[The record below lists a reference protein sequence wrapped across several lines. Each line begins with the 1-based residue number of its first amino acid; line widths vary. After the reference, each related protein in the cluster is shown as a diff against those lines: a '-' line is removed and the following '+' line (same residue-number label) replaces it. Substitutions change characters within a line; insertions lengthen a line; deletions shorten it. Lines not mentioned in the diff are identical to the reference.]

1 MNATTLRPTHRTELE
16 SNEIEPEMTV
26 KYHTKTSMNIY
37 KCRAECSVDIEKVL
51 ESQKWATWIELKT
64 IKMEKTKVGTSID
77 GADIFGGDVVWTFR
91 TYEKLNWLRKFIT
104 DLDADLHVIVQT
116 LELEADYTGDRNWKY
131 SLC

>member
-37 KCRAECSVDIEKVL
+37 KCRAECSGDIARVMKELKKVIWG
-51 ESQKWATWIELKT
+51 KMKT
-64 IKMEKTKVGTSID
+64 IKMEKT
-77 GADIFGGDVVWTFR
+77 FGGTAVWTFS
-91 TYEKLNWLRKFIT
+91 TYEEINWLRKFIT
-104 DLDADLHVIVQT
+104 DLNADLHVIVQT

-131 SLC
+131 